1 MCAEIVGRSGE
12 ESVIRCYT
20 DGASRGNPGPSA
32 YAVIVVRGERIIAW
46 ESGFIGTG
54 TNNVAEY
61 EAVIRALDLSAEYG
75 TGAVEVFSDSELV
88 VRQLNGL
95 YAVKKPH
102 LGKLHEEV
110 QRKLSRFKSV
120 KFVSVSREDP
130 FIRIADNLC
139 NEELDAH
146 IGGNLRPGSTHAR

>member
-1 MCAEIVGRSGE
+1 MSMENAGE
-12 ESVIRCYT
+12 SVKDPVIRCYT

-32 YAVIVVRGERIIAW
+32 YAFILVRGGTIIAR

-61 EAVIRALDLSAEYG
+61 EAVIRALDLAAEYG
-75 TGAVEVFSDSELV
+75 TGSVEVFSDSELV

-102 LGKLHEEV
+102 LGKLFEEV
-110 QRKLSRFKSV
+110 QKRISRFRSV

-130 FIRIADNLC
+130 CIRKADDLC

-146 IGGNLRPGSTHAR
+146 TGGEMRPGSTHAR

>member
-1 MCAEIVGRSGE
+1 MEISGGSRGE
-12 ESVIRCYT
+12 PVFRCYT

-32 YAVIVVRGERIIAW
+32 YAFVIVRGGKVIAR

-61 EAVIRALDLSAEYG
+61 EAVIRALDLAAEYG
-75 TGAVEVFSDSELV
+75 AGTVEIFSDSELV

-102 LGKLHEEV
+102 LAKLHDEV
-110 QRKLSRFKSV
+110 QRRVSRFRNV
-120 KFVSVSREDP
+120 KFVSVSRDDP
-130 FIRIADNLC
+130 CIRMADNLC

-146 IGGNLRPGSTHAR
+146 AEGELRPGSTHAG

>member
-1 MCAEIVGRSGE
+1 MEGSGGNRGE
-12 ESVIRCYT
+12 PVIHCYT

-32 YAVIVVRGERIIAW
+32 YAFVIVRDGKVIAR

-61 EAVIRALDLSAEYG
+61 EAVIRALDLVAEYG
-75 TGAVEVFSDSELV
+75 AEKVEVFSDSELV

-102 LGKLHEEV
+102 LAKLHDEV
-110 QRKLSRFKSV
+110 RRKVSRFRNV
-120 KFVSVSREDP
+120 KFVSVSRDDP
-130 FIRIADNLC
+130 CIRMADNLC

-146 IGGNLRPGSTHAR
+146 AEGELRPGSTHAR